1 MNTLFDSV
9 PHSRIVCEGVLIS
22 TFFYSYSLIEG
33 AVRSHPRARKINQA
47 DFTGWMSLLSSNL
60 MEEISP
66 NTEAF
71 SSNT

>member
-1 MNTLFDSV
+1 M
-9 PHSRIVCEGVLIS
+9 
-22 TFFYSYSLIEG
+22 
-33 AVRSHPRARKINQA
+33 RSHPRACKINQA